1 VILTLWLQH
10 DTMAPAHYVAALAAL
25 GFLLALWPLAA
36 RGHPMRDGAPA
47 AGSATMS
54 R

>member
-10 DTMAPAHYVAALAAL
+10 DPMAPAHYVAVLAAL
-25 GFLLALWPLAA
+25 GFVLALWPLAA
-36 RGHPMRDGAPA
+36 RGHPMR
-47 AGSATMS
+47 AGVASGGGATMS